1 MRRSMISLVV
11 GVVFAVVA
19 VVLMYNYIQTTL
31 QAQNTPQ
38 TPAVE
43 LATTVVAARPLA
55 FGAPV
60 ERLML
65 KTVQW
70 PREALPPDGFVT
82 IEEIYTGA
90 TAPGDRIAL
99 FAIAQNE
106 PITKSKIS
114 GFGGRPTLSRQ
125 VEDGMRAISIR
136 VDDVV
141 GVAGF
146 VLPGDRV
153 DIMLTRR
160 IGAGQNNLV
169 NEVMLQN
176 VTVLGINQTADQQAD
191 QPIVGRTATVEVTP
205 EQAQKLV
212 LAQQAGSLSLALRSV
227 ETAGQIPAVAMTEA
241 DLTTAQRRP
250 TPVTVPRPASAPP
263 APPAPPPPPTVR
275 VRYAAGNA
283 VEKQVRP

>member
-1 MRRSMISLVV
+1 MRRSMVSLVV

-19 VVLMYNYIQTTL
+19 VVLMYNYIQTSL
-31 QAQNTPQ
+31 QGQNVVQ
-38 TPAVE
+38 APAVE
-43 LATTVVAARPLA
+43 LTTTVVAARPLA
-55 FGAPV
+55 FGTPID
-60 ERLML
+60 RLAL

-70 PREALPPDGFVT
+70 PREALPPDGFAS
-82 IEEIYTGA
+82 IEEIFAGA
-90 TAPGDRIAL
+90 NAPGDRIAL
-99 FAIAQNE
+99 VAVAQNE
-106 PITKSKIS
+106 PVTKAKVS

-160 IGAGQNNLV
+160 VGGGSNNLV
-169 NEVMLQN
+169 NEVLLQN
-176 VTVLGINQTADQQAD
+176 ITVLGINQTADQAAD

-212 LAQQAGSLSLALRSV
+212 LAQQAGSLSLALRSI
-227 ETAGQIPAVAMTEA
+227 ETAGEITARPITEA
-241 DLTTAQRRP
+241 DLGTQRPPPVVRRP
-250 TPVTVPRPASAPP
+250 PPANAPP
-263 APPAPPPPPTVR
+263 PPPPPPTVR
-275 VRYAAGNA
+275 VRYAAGNP
-283 VEKQVRP
+283 VEKQIRQ

>member
-1 MRRSMISLVV
+1 MRRSLVSLLV

-19 VVLMYNYIQTTL
+19 VVLMYNYIQTSL
-31 QAQNTPQ
+31 QGQNQAQA
-38 TPAVE
+38 PAVD
-43 LATTVVAARPLA
+43 LATTVVAVRPLL
-55 FGAPV
+55 FGAPID
-60 ERLML
+60 RLAL

-70 PREALPPDGFVT
+70 PREALPADGFENVEQVFEGT
-82 IEEIYTGA
+82 TSVA
-90 TAPGDRIAL
+90 DRIAL
-99 FAIAQNE
+99 VMIAQNE
-106 PITKSKIS
+106 PVTKGKVS

-125 VEDGMRAISIR
+125 VENGMRAISIA
-136 VDDVV
+136 VNDVV

-160 IGAGQNNLV
+160 IGPGQNNLV
-169 NEVMLQN
+169 NEVLLQN
-176 VTVLGINQTADQQAD
+176 ITVLGINQTADQATD

-212 LAQQAGSLSLALRSV
+212 LAQQAGSLSLALRSI
-227 ETAGQIPAVAMTEA
+227 ETAGEIRAVPITEA
-241 DLTTAQRRP
+241 DLG
-250 TPVTVPRPASAPP
+250 TPRAPPPVVRPRPATAPVA

>member
-1 MRRSMISLVV
+1 MRRSIVSLVV

-19 VVLMYNYIQTTL
+19 VILMYNYIQTTL
-31 QAQNTPQ
+31 QGQAAAKTP
-38 TPAVE
+38 PVE
-43 LATTVVAARPLA
+43 LTTTVVAARPLT
-55 FGAPV
+55 FGAPID
-60 ERLML
+60 RAAL

-70 PREALPPDGFVT
+70 PREALPPDNF
-82 IEEIYTGA
+82 A
-90 TAPGDRIAL
+90 TVEAIFAGSTTPGDRIAL
-99 FAIAQNE
+99 VAIAQNE
-106 PITKSKIS
+106 PVTRGKVS

-125 VEDGMRAISIR
+125 VENGMRAISIR

-153 DIMLTRR
+153 DIMFTRR
-160 IGAGQNNLV
+160 VGGNNLV
-169 NEVMLQN
+169 NEVLLQN
-176 VTVLGINQTADQQAD
+176 IAVLGINQTADQQAD

-227 ETAGQIPAVAMTEA
+227 ETAGEITARAITEA
-241 DLTTAQRRP
+241 DLVTRPAPAVRRP
-250 TPVTVPRPASAPP
+250 PSEVVP
-263 APPAPPPPPTVR
+263 PPAPPPLPTVR
-275 VRYAAGNA
+275 VRYAAGNT

>member
-19 VVLMYNYIQTTL
+19 VVLMYNYIQTTIQGQNAA
-31 QAQNTPQ
+31 QAPV
-38 TPAVE
+38 VE
-43 LATTVVAARPLA
+43 LGTTVVAARPLA
-55 FGAPV
+55 FGTQV
-60 ERLML
+60 DRLVL
-65 KTVQW
+65 KQVQW
-70 PREALPPDGFVT
+70 PREALPADGFATV
-82 IEEIYTGA
+82 EEIFAGA
-90 TAPGDRIAL
+90 TQPGDRIAL
-99 FAIAQNE
+99 VGIAQNE
-106 PITKSKIS
+106 PVTKAKVS

-125 VEDGMRAISIR
+125 VENGKRAISIR

-160 IGAGQNNLV
+160 VGPGENNLV
-169 NEVMLQN
+169 NEVLLQN
-176 VTVLGINQTADQQAD
+176 IVVLGINQTADQQVD

-205 EQAQKLV
+205 EEAQKLV

-227 ETAGQIPAVAMTEA
+227 ETAGQIVARPITEA
-241 DLTTAQRRP
+241 DLGTQRRP
-250 TPVTVPRPASAPP
+250 APVVRPAPAAAPP
-263 APPAPPPPPTVR
+263 PPPPPPTVR

-283 VEKQVRP
+283 VEKQVRQ

>member
-1 MRRSMISLVV
+1 
-11 GVVFAVVA
+11 
-19 VVLMYNYIQTTL
+19 
-31 QAQNTPQ
+31 
-38 TPAVE
+38 
-43 LATTVVAARPLA
+43 VAARPLA
-55 FGAPV
+55 FGATID
-60 ERLML
+60 RLML

-70 PREALPPDGFVT
+70 PREALPADGFAS
-82 IEEIYTGA
+82 IDEIYAGA

-99 FAIAQNE
+99 AGIAQNE
-106 PITKSKIS
+106 PVTKSKVS

-125 VEDGMRAISIR
+125 VENGMRAISIR

-160 IGAGQNNLV
+160 IGGGDNNLV
-169 NEVMLQN
+169 NEVLLQN

-227 ETAGQIPAVAMTEA
+227 ETAGEITARAITEA
-241 DLTTAQRRP
+241 DLGTQRPPPVVRRP
-250 TPVTVPRPASAPP
+250 PP
-263 APPAPPPPPTVR
+263 AVAPPPAPPPPPTVR
-275 VRYAAGNA
+275 VRYAAGNT

>member
-1 MRRSMISLVV
+1 MISLVV

-19 VVLMYNYIQTTL
+19 VVLMFNYIQTTL
-31 QAQNTPQ
+31 QGQAVAKAP
-38 TPAVE
+38 PVE
-43 LATTVVAARPLA
+43 LATTVVAARPLR
-55 FGAPV
+55 FGAPI

-70 PREALPPDGFVT
+70 PREALPPDNFAT
-82 IEEIYTGA
+82 IEEIFAGA
-90 TAPGDRIAL
+90 TSPGDRIAL
-99 FAIAQNE
+99 IAIAQNE
-106 PITKSKIS
+106 PVTKAKVS

-125 VEDGMRAISIR
+125 VENGMRAISIR

-160 IGAGQNNLV
+160 IGGGDNNLV
-169 NEVMLQN
+169 NEVLLQN

-212 LAQQAGSLSLALRSV
+212 LAQQAGSLSLALRSI
-227 ETAGQIPAVAMTEA
+227 ETAGEIPAVAITEA
-241 DLTTAQRRP
+241 DLGTQRRP
-250 TPVTVPRPASAPP
+250 APVVRPRPVVAPP

>member
-1 MRRSMISLVV
+1 MISLVV
-11 GVVFAVVA
+11 GVMFAVVA

-31 QAQNTPQ
+31 QGQAAVAKAP
-38 TPAVE
+38 PVE
-43 LATTVVAARPLA
+43 LTTTVVAARQFN
-55 FGAPV
+55 FGAPI
-60 ERLML
+60 ERVML

-70 PREALPPDGFVT
+70 PREALPPDGFAT
-82 IEEIYTGA
+82 IEEIYAGA
-90 TAPGDRIAL
+90 TSPGDRIAL
-99 FAIAQNE
+99 VGISVNE
-106 PITKSKIS
+106 PVTKSKVS

-125 VEDGMRAISIR
+125 VENGMRAISIR

-160 IGAGQNNLV
+160 VGAGANNLV
-169 NEVMLQN
+169 NEVLLQN

-227 ETAGQIPAVAMTEA
+227 ETAGEIPVVAITEA
-241 DLTTAQRRP
+241 DLGTQRRP
-250 TPVTVPRPASAPP
+250 PPVARPQPAVVPP

>member
-31 QAQNTPQ
+31 QGQGVAAAPV
-38 TPAVE
+38 VE
-43 LATTVVAARPLA
+43 LTTTVVAARPLT
-55 FGAPV
+55 FGTPV
-60 ERLML
+60 DRLML

-70 PREALPPDGFVT
+70 PREALPADGFAT
-82 IEEIYTGA
+82 IEEIYAGA
-90 TAPGDRIAL
+90 TGPGDRIAL
-99 FAIAQNE
+99 IAVAQNE
-106 PITKSKIS
+106 PVTKGKIS

-125 VEDGMRAISIR
+125 VGDNMRAISIR

-160 IGAGQNNLV
+160 IGAGENNLV
-169 NEVMLQN
+169 NEVLLQN
-176 VTVLGINQTADQQAD
+176 VTVLGINQNADQAAD
-191 QPIVGRTATVEVTP
+191 QPMVGRTATVEVSP

-227 ETAGQIPAVAMTEA
+227 ETAGEIPAVAITEA
-241 DLTTAQRRP
+241 DLGTQRRP
-250 TPVTVPRPASAPP
+250 VAVVRPRPATAPP

>member
-31 QAQNTPQ
+31 QGQAVAKAP
-38 TPAVE
+38 PVE
-43 LATTVVAARPLA
+43 LTTTVVAARPLR
-55 FGAPV
+55 FGAPI

-70 PREALPPDGFVT
+70 PREALPADGFAT
-82 IEEIYTGA
+82 IEEIYAGA
-90 TAPGDRIAL
+90 TSPGDRIAL
-99 FAIAQNE
+99 IAIAQNE
-106 PITKSKIS
+106 PVTKSKVS

-125 VEDGMRAISIR
+125 VENGMRAISIR

-160 IGAGQNNLV
+160 IGGGDNNLV
-169 NEVMLQN
+169 NEVLLQN

-227 ETAGQIPAVAMTEA
+227 ETAGEIPAVAITEA
-241 DLTTAQRRP
+241 DLGTQRRP
-250 TPVTVPRPASAPP
+250 APVVRPRPVCCAARSARTTTT
-263 APPAPPPPPTVR
+263 ANSSCSLR
-275 VRYAAGNA
+275 RWQCG
-283 VEKQVRP
+283 

>member
-1 MRRSMISLVV
+1 
-11 GVVFAVVA
+11 
-19 VVLMYNYIQTTL
+19 
-31 QAQNTPQ
+31 
-38 TPAVE
+38 
-43 LATTVVAARPLA
+43 
-55 FGAPV
+55 
-60 ERLML
+60 ML

-70 PREALPPDGFVT
+70 PREALPPDGFATV
-82 IEEIYTGA
+82 EEIFAGA
-90 TAPGDRIAL
+90 TTPGDRIAL
-99 FAIAQNE
+99 IAVAQNE
-106 PITKSKIS
+106 PVTKGKIS
-114 GFGGRPTLSRQ
+114 GFGGRPTMSRQ
-125 VEDGMRAISIR
+125 VADGMRAISIR

-160 IGAGQNNLV
+160 IGPSANNLV
-169 NEVMLQN
+169 NEVLLQN
-176 VTVLGINQTADQQAD
+176 VSVLGINQTADQQAD

-227 ETAGQIPAVAMTEA
+227 ETAGQIPVVAITEA
-241 DLTTAQRRP
+241 DLTTTQRRP
-250 TPVTVPRPASAPP
+250 APVVAPRPASAPP